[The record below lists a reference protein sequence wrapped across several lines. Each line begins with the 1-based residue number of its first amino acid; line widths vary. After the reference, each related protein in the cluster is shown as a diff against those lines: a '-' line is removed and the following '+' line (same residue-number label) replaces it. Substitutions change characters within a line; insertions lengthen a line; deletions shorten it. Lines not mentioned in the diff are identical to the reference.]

1 MTGNDRERVLNY
13 ILKISTSGKHLLSL
27 INDVLDVSRIESGRL
42 VLRDEVFSFPDFLV
56 QINTIIGGQCS
67 GKGHTYSP
75 RIIGTLCRAY
85 SGDEM
90 KLKEVLINIL
100 GNAVKYTP
108 SGGKISFSV
117 EQIASYN
124 DLCTLRF
131 IVKDNGVG
139 MSEEFLPKLF
149 NAFAQEDDSK
159 PNQFGSTGLGMAITK
174 SIVQLMNGE
183 INVESKKGVGSTFTI
198 TVTLKDAHQGMLSE
212 NVGPPG
218 TEDTWTAGPAAGGK
232 SSAGMPGTEGSG
244 TAGSAAGGKAP
255 AVLPGA
261 ESSENRETAASG
273 LPGQENAGTQD
284 KDPAGQEAVSL
295 ADLRVLIVEDI
306 EFNAELLEDLLDLE
320 DIEHEWAENGQIAV
334 DLFSRNPEGYY
345 DAILMDIRMPVMDGL
360 QATRAIRALQRP
372 DAKTIS
378 IIAMSANAFAE
389 DVQQSLQAGMNAHLS
404 KPVDVD
410 RLLETL
416 GKVASAKS

>member
-1 MTGNDRERVLNY
+1 
-13 ILKISTSGKHLLSL
+13 
-27 INDVLDVSRIESGRL
+27 
-42 VLRDEVFSFPDFLV
+42 
-56 QINTIIGGQCS
+56 
-67 GKGHTYSP
+67 
-75 RIIGTLCRAY
+75 
-85 SGDEM
+85 M

-212 NVGPPG
+212 NVGL
-218 TEDTWTAGPAAGGK
+218 
-232 SSAGMPGTEGSG
+232 PGTEGSG

-410 RLLETL
+410 RLLEAL